1 MRIQGEVCFENS
13 FRDAFI
19 FYFMIHTYVIHYVY
33 SLPKILGV
41 QLNTH
46 AYTAAGLA
54 TKRGE
59 KGGGG

>member
-1 MRIQGEVCFENS
+1 
-13 FRDAFI
+13 
-19 FYFMIHTYVIHYVY
+19 MIHTHVIHYVY
-33 SLPKILGV
+33 YLPKILGV

-54 TKRGE
+54 TKKGE